1 MFTFNI
7 INKLKHSIMRN
18 SLLAL
23 AGTALLLININANAQ
38 NTRTGYGEQQFPNC
52 EWLNEMQPCH
62 NAQVN
67 TIPGRNGG
75 TGTESDPYIVSSAA
89 DLAEIANCLNNGTEA
104 TSAIFPNGN
113 TGYTDQYFLM
123 DADIDLTEFVP
134 WTPISIPGEKIF
146 FGHFNGGDHTIT
158 HMITSAEETHQ
169 GLFAVIGAGASVN
182 NLTIKDSR
190 IEGMMYTGAFVGA
203 AGEDSYIYNCHNYSD
218 VIGGYYYIG
227 GITGAS
233 WGTIQACTN
242 NGNISTPTDFV
253 GGIVGDFYGTL
264 TECANTG
271 DISGETSVGGLIGYS
286 ADADIS
292 LGLNAGNIYAGSAY
306 TGGCV
311 GFVTNYGTEHLT
323 GLLVNVGNN
332 YGQYVKAVIGRL
344 WKEGEEESHVYD
356 CFYDCQMTDK
366 TGVNP
371 GNDVVG
377 VVEPRY
383 THELLGDQLASLLS
397 YSWEYAEGMY
407 PIPFVISK
415 DDIAVVAA
423 TPALLRYKTEN
434 DFDRFNDIK
443 DDFDICMQNNVVW
456 SSGNGLVE
464 FNNAVGTLI
473 GTGNDTITVSL
484 GEATGEYAYKTIN
497 IEIVD
502 MLDVNEH
509 DFDRQNA
516 INVYPNPTSNLIFI
530 EAEVG
535 TEANLYTMDGKLVTS
550 TSQGIINVSNTK
562 SGNYTL
568 VLTKD
573 SMIVGRQKVVVSK

>member
-1 MFTFNI
+1 
-7 INKLKHSIMRN
+7 MR
-18 SLLAL
+18 STLLAL
-23 AGTALLLININANAQ
+23 AGAALLLININANAQ

-75 TGTESDPYIVSSAA
+75 TGTESDPYIVSTAA

-146 FGHFNGGDHTIT
+146 FGHFDGGDHTIT
-158 HMITSAEETHQ
+158 HMTTDANESHQ
-169 GLFAVIGAGASVN
+169 GLFAVIGAGASVS

-190 IEGMMYTGAFVGA
+190 IEGMMYIGAFVGA

-242 NGNISTPTDFV
+242 NGNVSTPTDFV

-271 DISGETSVGGLIGYS
+271 DISGETSVGGLVGYS

-323 GLLVNVGNN
+323 GILVNVGNN

-344 WKEGEEESHVYD
+344 WKEGEEESHAYD
-356 CFYDCQMTDK
+356 CYYDCQMTDK

-383 THELLGDQLASLLS
+383 THELLGDQLAGALS

-415 DDIAVVAA
+415 DEIAVVAA
-423 TPALLRYKTEN
+423 TPALLRFKTED

-443 DDFDICMQNNVVW
+443 DDFDICTQNNVVW

-464 FNNAVGTLI
+464 FNDAVGTLI

-484 GEATGEYAYKTIN
+484 GEAAGEYAYKTIN

-502 MLDVNEH
+502 MLGVNDH
-509 DFDRQNA
+509 DFAQQNA
-516 INVYPNPTSNLIFI
+516 INVYPNPTSSLIFI
-530 EAEVG
+530 EAEAG

-550 TSQGIINVSNTK
+550 TSQGIINVSNIE
-562 SGNYTL
+562 SGNYIL